1 MKSSVTMEKALSLGF
16 TLPLKMVERNKPME
30 VKLPQPLILYC
41 DNSKELSV
49 YAELLKDCSIEPVEA
64 NNHESLEASL
74 KKFIRPLVIYI
85 QSASKESFPD
95 FLKEFDVI
103 YLENSKSGVQES
115 ERLRLL
121 HKPVKKK
128 TLLTTICPQEKRE
141 PQTETKAN
149 NNFSLNI
156 LLVEDNRT
164 NQKLAK
170 MLLKKLGC
178 EITLAEDGLIALEVL
193 KENRVFDVIL
203 MDCQMPNMDGYEC
216 TKEIRKSEKLKD
228 SVIIAMTA
236 NAMQGDKEKCLNAG
250 MNDYMTKTHK
260 QEAYHRRF
268 ESIRQ
273 LIF

>member
-1 MKSSVTMEKALSLGF
+1 
-16 TLPLKMVERNKPME
+16 ME

-49 YAELLKDCSIEPVEA
+49 YAELLKDCSIEPVES
-64 NNHESLEASL
+64 NNHANLKASIQ
-74 KKFIRPLVIYI
+74 KFINPLIIYV
-85 QSASKESFPD
+85 QSASKEAFPD
-95 FLKEFDVI
+95 FLTEVDVI

-115 ERLRLL
+115 EKLRLL

-128 TLLTTICPQEKRE
+128 TLLTTICPQEKSE
-141 PQTETKAN
+141 AQTETKVN

-193 KENRVFDVIL
+193 KENREFDVIL

-250 MNDYMTKTHK
+250 MNDYIPKPISKKHIIDVLSR
-260 QEAYHRRF
+260 YV
-268 ESIRQ
+268 S
-273 LIF
+273 